1 MKVFYVI
8 LGVVILAVIV
18 FTIVGFSE
26 NLSGK
31 VAGVTTYQK
40 NDPNAPQLTI
50 PDKNF
55 DFGKI
60 SLNDVAK
67 HDFKIKNNGKS
78 PLIITDIITSC
89 HCTSAILKIPGK
101 ADSPEFGMHNDSRWR
116 GEIAPGVEA
125 SVEAIYKPSLMPVK
139 GSISRV
145 ITFSTN
151 DPNNPQVQFEIT
163 ADVE

>member
-8 LGVVILAVIV
+8 LGVAIVAVIV
-18 FTIVGFSE
+18 LTIVGFSK

-40 NDPNAPQLTI
+40 NDPNAPQVII
-50 PDKNF
+50 PEKKF

-67 HDFKIKNNGKS
+67 HDFKIKNDGKS
-78 PLIITDIITSC
+78 PLIITGIITSC
-89 HCTSAILKIPGK
+89 HCTSAILKIPDK
-101 ADSPEFGMHNDSRWR
+101 ADSPEFGMHQDSSWR

-125 SVEAIYKPSLMPVK
+125 SLEAIYKPALMPVK
-139 GSISRV
+139 GAVSRV
-145 ITFSTN
+145 VTLSTN
-151 DPNNPQVQFEIT
+151 DPNNTQVQLEIT